1 MSDDCTEPEL
11 LSPRRGSRH
20 RQLSLKAQENVSISS
35 RRRRG
40 SRKLNISPTPESED
54 DSDCEI
60 REKPTVL
67 HDNDYVPGDKLFTF
81 QTRKKCEA
89 VLQTGGKTPHAFRD
103 KMKKDIAAKIL
114 EENDSSGDFSSSGS
128 EFEVS
133 NEQSSEESDSSDET
147 SSAPQNRNIKP
158 TLPPKNV
165 NYTIKTDD
173 YFSHHASKKNV
184 TSNHTLDKLET
195 PRLPQDQLHKLL
207 SRVSLG
213 REHEKATK
221 NLIETYYAYFD
232 KWMYLMHENINILL
246 YGLGSKK
253 GILNAFHEKCL
264 KKLPTVVVNG
274 FFPSL
279 SIKDVLD
286 GIILNLLELKENP
299 SNIYEA
305 CDLIEREFS
314 YIPETHLYLIVHNI
328 DMMRSG
334 KAQSVFARL
343 ATVNN
348 IHLIASI
355 DHINAPLVW
364 DHSKISKFNFT
375 WWDVTTFQRYI
386 DETSFESSMMVQRTG
401 NLALSS
407 LRNVFL
413 SLTSNS
419 KGIYLILVKH
429 QIENGKKQYY
439 QGLAFKDLYSLC
451 REAFLVSSD
460 LALRAQLTEFVDHK
474 MVKFKRAADGTEYL
488 IIPIANTLLQQ
499 FLNEHSD

>member
-1 MSDDCTEPEL
+1 MADDCADPEL
-11 LSPRRGSRH
+11 FSPRRGSRQ
-20 RQLSLKAQENVSISS
+20 RNLSLKAKEYVSTSS
-35 RRRRG
+35 RRKRG
-40 SRKLNISPTPESED
+40 FKKLNISTATESED
-54 DSDCEI
+54 DSNCESS
-60 REKPTVL
+60 EKPTVL
-67 HDNDYVPGDKLFTF
+67 HDNDHVPGDKLFTF
-81 QTRKKCEA
+81 QTRKKCE
-89 VLQTGGKTPHAFRD
+89 VVQQTPHAFRD
-103 KMKKDIAAKIL
+103 KMRKNIVAKIL
-114 EENDSSGDFSSSGS
+114 EENGSSGDDFSASES

-133 NEQSSEESDSSDET
+133 EENSEESSSSDDT
-147 SSAPQNRNIKP
+147 PPPPQNKNIKP
-158 TLPPKNV
+158 TLGARKV

-173 YFSHHASKKNV
+173 YFAQHASKKTL

-213 REHEKATK
+213 CEHEKATK
-221 NLIETYYAYFD
+221 KLIETNCAYFD
-232 KWMYLMHENINILL
+232 KWMYLMHENFNILL

-253 GILNAFHEKCL
+253 GVLNAFHEKCL

-314 YIPETHLYLIVHNI
+314 FIPETHLYLIVHNI

-343 ATVNN
+343 ASVNN

-355 DHINAPLVW
+355 DHINAPLIW

-386 DETSFESSMMVQRTG
+386 DETSFESSMLVQRTG

-419 KGIYLILVKH
+419 KGIYLILVKY

-474 MVKFKRAADGTEYL
+474 MVKFKRAPDGTEYL
-488 IIPIANTLLQQ
+488 IIPIANALLQQ
-499 FLNEHSD
+499 FLNEHSG